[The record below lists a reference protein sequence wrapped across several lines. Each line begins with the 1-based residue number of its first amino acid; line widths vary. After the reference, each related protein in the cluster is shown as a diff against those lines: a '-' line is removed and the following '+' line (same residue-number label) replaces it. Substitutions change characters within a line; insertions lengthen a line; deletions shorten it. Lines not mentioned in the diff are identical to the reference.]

1 MTAHPRDPAVH
12 QFTFACA
19 ASPQVSII
27 IPTKNAARLVSTCIA
42 SARATAGY
50 DAYDITVIDHD
61 SDEPELLESAAGG
74 LSVLRYSGPFNYAAM
89 NNAAVRGT
97 DAPLVLLLNNDIDG
111 FSPGWLDQLV
121 ATIALDPTIAAVGCL
136 LTYPDG
142 DIQHAGVM
150 FTPKRHGF
158 HGHAG
163 LPHDAL
169 GYRGRIRSLQEY
181 SAVTA
186 AMMLVRREAFDAVGG
201 FDETFPDDYND
212 VDLCLRLRRAGW
224 KIAYTPHV
232 TAVHWESRTR
242 TAKWTAKDV
251 FEARWAGVF
260 GRDPFHSPHFSHREV
275 APDALELLW
284 RERKAVALRDSVGG
298 GPGANLL
305 GYRRS
310 FETDFTTGSPGTDFM
325 ATFHFVE
332 DYERHVAALLANHP
346 LHEAMSLAV
355 GGHYDDFKVILAEV
369 LVQNGL
375 RDGMRLVDLGCGSG
389 RAAKGVSERVQI
401 EYLGIDIVPKL
412 LDYAA
417 SVCPKHYRFKCHREL
432 SIPADDASADM
443 LCAFSL
449 FTHLLHEE
457 SYVYL
462 QESFRVLKPG
472 GKVVMSFLEFAAP
485 SHWNV
490 FVPT

>member
-1 MTAHPRDPAVH
+1 
-12 QFTFACA
+12 
-19 ASPQVSII
+19 
-27 IPTKNAARLVSTCIA
+27 
-42 SARATAGY
+42 
-50 DAYDITVIDHD
+50 
-61 SDEPELLESAAGG
+61 
-74 LSVLRYSGPFNYAAM
+74 
-89 NNAAVRGT
+89 
-97 DAPLVLLLNNDIDG
+97 
-111 FSPGWLDQLV
+111 
-121 ATIALDPTIAAVGCL
+121 
-136 LTYPDG
+136 
-142 DIQHAGVM
+142 
-150 FTPKRHGF
+150 
-158 HGHAG
+158 
-163 LPHDAL
+163 
-169 GYRGRIRSLQEY
+169 
-181 SAVTA
+181 
-186 AMMLVRREAFDAVGG
+186 
-201 FDETFPDDYND
+201 
-212 VDLCLRLRRAGW
+212 
-224 KIAYTPHV
+224 
-232 TAVHWESRTR
+232 
-242 TAKWTAKDV
+242 
-251 FEARWAGVF
+251 
-260 GRDPFHSPHFSHREV
+260 
-275 APDALELLW
+275 
-284 RERKAVALRDSVGG
+284 
-298 GPGANLL
+298 
-305 GYRRS
+305 
-310 FETDFTTGSPGTDFM
+310 M

-490 FVPT
+490 FVPTVHNRRTNARAPLNMFIERNAIDVWCSHLGFERLEFVDCEDRRWNGRAVGQSVAVLQKPA